1 MSDTQ
6 DSANHSDN
14 EEAQGAGGSASH
26 GNGEESSVTVLVNA
40 LLEPAEGLEQ
50 EEADLHAQQKAPRHR
65 GIYLL
70 PNLVTTVALFSG
82 FYAILASMDGKFEA
96 AAIAIFVAMVFD
108 GLDGRVA
115 RMTNTQSDFGVEYD
129 SLSDM
134 VSFGVAPAVV
144 CYSWMLSDLGKVGWA
159 AAFLYVS
166 CAALRLARFN
176 VEVESADSRYFTGL
190 ASPSAAALVA
200 GMVWVG
206 HDVEASTSIAI
217 LAFLVTAGAGLLMVV
232 NCRYHSMKGFDFK
245 GHVPFVTFLAV
256 VVGMVIVTIDPPRVL
271 LSLALAYALS
281 GPLFWL
287 WIKFFRKSA

>member
-1 MSDTQ
+1 MSDSQ
-6 DSANHSDN
+6 DSANKESPDS
-14 EEAQGAGGSASH
+14 GGSMNH
-26 GNGEESSVTVLVNA
+26 DSSETSPVSELVNV
-40 LLEPAEGLEQ
+40 LLEPAEALEQ
-50 EEADLHAQQKAPRHR
+50 DEAKARADKSSQGPRHK
-65 GIYLL
+65 GVYLL
-70 PNLVTTVALFSG
+70 PNLVTTIALFSG

-134 VSFGVAPAVV
+134 VSFGVAPAVI
-144 CYSWMLSDLGKVGWA
+144 CYSWMLSDLGKLGWA

-176 VEVESADSRYFTGL
+176 VQVESADSRFFEGL

-206 HDVEASTSIAI
+206 HDVEPSTATAL
-217 LAFLVTAGAGLLMVV
+217 LAFIVTAVAGLLMVV
-232 NCRYHSMKGFDFK
+232 NCRYHSLKGFDFK

-256 VVGMVIVTIDPPRVL
+256 VVGMVVVTIDPPRVL

-287 WIKFFRKSA
+287 WIKCFRKSA

>member
-1 MSDTQ
+1 MSDSQ
-6 DSANHSDN
+6 DSAQENSQNADGGASEDN
-14 EEAQGAGGSASH
+14 DPGSVSA
-26 GNGEESSVTVLVNA
+26 LVNV
-40 LLEPAEGLEQ
+40 LLEPAEELEQ
-50 EEADLHAQQKAPRHR
+50 EEAKAKAQTERQGPRHR

-144 CYSWMLSDLGKVGWA
+144 CYSWMLSDLGKIGWA

-176 VEVESADSRYFTGL
+176 VQVESADSRYFVGL

-206 HDVEASTSIAI
+206 HDLEPSTTTAM
-217 LAFLVTAGAGLLMVV
+217 LAFLVMATAGLLMVV

-256 VVGMVIVTIDPPRVL
+256 VVGMVVVAIEPGPAL
-271 LSLALAYALS
+271 LSLAALYALS
-281 GPLFWL
+281 GPVFWCWL
-287 WIKFFRKSA
+287 KLFRKTTT

>member
-1 MSDTQ
+1 
-6 DSANHSDN
+6 
-14 EEAQGAGGSASH
+14 
-26 GNGEESSVTVLVNA
+26 VKVLVNA
-40 LLEPAEGLEQ
+40 LLEPAEELER
-50 EEADLHAQQKAPRHR
+50 EEADLHAQRKAPRHR

-108 GLDGRVA
+108 GLDGRIA

-176 VEVESADSRYFTGL
+176 VAVESADSRYFVGL

-200 GMVWVG
+200 GVVWVG
-206 HDVEASTSIAI
+206 HDVEPSTATAI

-245 GHVPFVTFLAV
+245 AHVPFVTFLAV

>member
-1 MSDTQ
+1 MSDSQ
-6 DSANHSDN
+6 DSANKES
-14 EEAQGAGGSASH
+14 QGSGDSISH
-26 GNGEESSVTVLVNA
+26 DSSETNPVSELVNV
-40 LLEPAEGLEQ
+40 LLEPAEALEQ
-50 EEADLHAQQKAPRHR
+50 DEAKAKADKSSQGPRHK

-70 PNLVTTVALFSG
+70 PNLVTTIALFSG

-134 VSFGVAPAVV
+134 VSFGVAPAVI
-144 CYSWMLSDLGKVGWA
+144 CYSWILSDLGKVGWA

-176 VEVESADSRYFTGL
+176 VQVESADSRFFVGL

-206 HDVEASTSIAI
+206 HDVEASTLTAI

-232 NCRYHSMKGFDFK
+232 NCRYHSLKGFDFK
-245 GHVPFVTFLAV
+245 GHVPFVTFLALI
-256 VVGMVIVTIDPPRVL
+256 VGMAIVSSDLPKGL
-271 LSLALAYALS
+271 LFLALAYALS

>member
-1 MSDTQ
+1 MSDSQ
-6 DSANHSDN
+6 DSANKESADS
-14 EEAQGAGGSASH
+14 GGSISH
-26 GNGEESSVTVLVNA
+26 DSSETSSVSELVNV
-40 LLEPAEGLEQ
+40 LLEPAEALEQ
-50 EEADLHAQQKAPRHR
+50 DEAKAQADKSTQGPRHK

-70 PNLVTTVALFSG
+70 PNLVTTIALFSG

-176 VEVESADSRYFTGL
+176 VQVESADSRFFVGL

-206 HDVEASTSIAI
+206 HDVEPSTATAL
-217 LAFLVTAGAGLLMVV
+217 LAFIVTAVAGLLMVV

-256 VVGMVIVTIDPPRVL
+256 VVGMVIVAIDLPVGL

-287 WIKFFRKSA
+287 WIKCFRKSA

>member
-1 MSDTQ
+1 MSDSQ
-6 DSANHSDN
+6 DSANGESP
-14 EEAQGAGGSASH
+14 ESGGPESRDS
-26 GNGEESSVTVLVNA
+26 GETSTVSVLVNA
-40 LLEPAEGLEQ
+40 LLEPAEELERD
-50 EEADLHAQQKAPRHR
+50 EAQAQAEPQAPRHR

-82 FYAILASMDGKFEA
+82 FYAILAGMDGKFEA

-176 VEVESADSRYFTGL
+176 VQVESADSRFFVGL
-190 ASPSAAALVA
+190 ASPSAAALIA

-206 HDVEASTSIAI
+206 HDVEPSTAIAI
-217 LAFLVTAGAGLLMVV
+217 LAFAVTASAGLLMVV
-232 NCRYHSMKGFDFK
+232 NCRYHSLKGFDFK

-256 VVGMVIVTIDPPRVL
+256 VVGMVVVTVDPPRVL
-271 LSLALAYALS
+271 LLLALAYALS
-281 GPLFWL
+281 GPAFWL
-287 WIKFFRKSA
+287 WIKLFRKST

>member
-6 DSANHSDN
+6 DSAN
-14 EEAQGAGGSASH
+14 EETTGSGSSASQD
-26 GNGEESSVTVLVNA
+26 NTETAPVSVLVNA
-40 LLEPAEGLEQ
+40 LLEPAERQKQ
-50 EEADLHAQQKAPRHR
+50 EEDKPHSGGQAPRHR

-176 VEVESADSRYFTGL
+176 VAVESADSRYFVGL

-206 HDVEASTSIAI
+206 HDVELSTATAI
-217 LAFLVTAGAGLLMVV
+217 IAFLVTAGAGLLMVV

-271 LSLALAYALS
+271 LSIALAYALS

-287 WIKFFRKSA
+287 WVKFFRKST